1 MSVLC
6 PFWQSN
12 FKSKRTNHQE
22 SWNNMKQLLRQFDI
36 RFMTYPLTPLGFTTT
51 LPTSMAPWLVFQLQG
66 LAIGWVDTTERN
78 WSLLDSQVQQL
89 QRPSS
94 AGCCDKTLNPMVFLG
109 FHLSS
114 MKSTRWKI
122 QVYIYIYVIY
132 HLWRL
137 SLYIYIYQ
145 MVSYIVKIG
154 NVRWN
159 WLNEVLRYIATNM
172 QKIDVLSNVKT
183 LNLPKFLKNLNGPHL
198 CFVPWLQGFQHFRV
212 VQWTRGFHTE
222 PPCDAA
228 RMEEMGTGQATDQIS
243 RDHRLT
249 TDSAGLGF
257 SQILLVNGCET
268 S

>member
-1 MSVLC
+1 
-6 PFWQSN
+6 
-12 FKSKRTNHQE
+12 
-22 SWNNMKQLLRQFDI
+22 
-36 RFMTYPLTPLGFTTT
+36 
-51 LPTSMAPWLVFQLQG
+51 
-66 LAIGWVDTTERN
+66 
-78 WSLLDSQVQQL
+78 
-89 QRPSS
+89 
-94 AGCCDKTLNPMVFLG
+94 
-109 FHLSS
+109 
-114 MKSTRWKI
+114 
-122 QVYIYIYVIY
+122 
-132 HLWRL
+132 
-137 SLYIYIYQ
+137 
-145 MVSYIVKIG
+145 MVSYIVQIG

-257 SQILLVNGCET
+257 SQILPGERVWNIIAIGIKLET
-268 S
+268 SKKTLTHTPTNTQSYQHAGPVKKVENTNQPHCTPVLTHL

>member
-1 MSVLC
+1 
-6 PFWQSN
+6 
-12 FKSKRTNHQE
+12 
-22 SWNNMKQLLRQFDI
+22 MKQLLRQFDI

-66 LAIGWVDTTERN
+66 LAIGWVDTTGRN
-78 WSLLDSQVQQL
+78 WSLLDSQVRQL

-122 QVYIYIYVIY
+122 QVYICDIPFMTIVI
-132 HLWRL
+132 
-137 SLYIYIYQ
+137 IYIYQ

>member
-36 RFMTYPLTPLGFTTT
+36 RFMTYPLTPFGFTTT

-78 WSLLDSQVQQL
+78 WSLLDSQVRQL

-122 QVYIYIYVIY
+122 QVYIFLYVWYTIYDDCHYIYTYIIHISNGIVY
-132 HLWRL
+132 RKNWKCEVELAQRGTT
-137 SLYIYIYQ
+137 LYCNIHAKNRCTIKCKDLELA
-145 MVSYIVKIG
+145 KI
-154 NVRWN
+154 
-159 WLNEVLRYIATNM
+159 
-172 QKIDVLSNVKT
+172 
-183 LNLPKFLKNLNGPHL
+183 P
-198 CFVPWLQGFQHFRV
+198 
-212 VQWTRGFHTE
+212 
-222 PPCDAA
+222 
-228 RMEEMGTGQATDQIS
+228 
-243 RDHRLT
+243 
-249 TDSAGLGF
+249 
-257 SQILLVNGCET
+257 
-268 S
+268 